1 AAGYAARHERAEIHA
16 GSAPDDHE
24 EPDLLNVDPSTR
36 VREVASS
43 LGALGTVT
51 ASALRDAQADRA
63 IYLFLP
69 PGSDVRALGALASD
83 LAAAMRGA
91 GDEGQDF
98 RIAVLRSGA
107 RRMLVRLPAAVSG
120 QSDTIVAAGETARPG
135 LAYRQIERAALALGA
150 L

>member
-1 AAGYAARHERAEIHA
+1 VAA
-16 GSAPDDHE
+16 
-24 EPDLLNVDPSTR
+24 
-36 VREVASS
+36 S

-51 ASALRDAQADRA
+51 ASALRDAETDRA

-83 LAAAMRGA
+83 LAAAMRGV
-91 GDEGQDF
+91 GEEGEAF
-98 RIAVLRSGA
+98 RIAVLRSGP
-107 RRMLVRLPAAVSG
+107 RRMLVRLPGAVSG